1 MNKSLNINPTG
12 VLYPQS
18 NSYDRSINR
27 ITPYAPI
34 LKNHPLFYTGPT
46 RANVLKSSFNNCA
59 LASMSSFGRPVRR
72 RRRRKYSPVRRRRR
86 AKRRRKYSPVRRR
99 RRRRSPKRRT
109 KRGRRAK
116 RGRSSP
122 KRRAKRGRSSP
133 KRRGRNY
140 FGAGGC
146 WPGYKRVPGKTRY
159 SKGSCKKINKF
170 GAAHPLEKV
179 FGDISTGA
187 GILYPGRTV
196 PQFLNI
202 NPNDNARYFTSNRI
216 YKTDGLYFK

>member
-86 AKRRRKYSPVRRR
+86 
-99 RRRRSPKRRT
+99 RRSPKRRT
-109 KRGRRAK
+109 KRG
-116 RGRSSP
+116 
-122 KRRAKRGRSSP
+122 RRAKRGRSSP

-202 NPNDNARYFTSNRI
+202 NPNDDARYFTSNRI

>member
-27 ITPYAPI
+27 ITAYAPI

-59 LASMSSFGRPVRR
+59 LASISSFGRPVRR

-86 AKRRRKYSPVRRR
+86 RKYSPVRRR
-99 RRRRSPKRRT
+99 RRRRSPKRRRRKSSP
-109 KRGRRAK
+109 KRRK
-116 RGRSSP
+116 RSSP
-122 KRRAKRGRSSP
+122 KRKRRSSP